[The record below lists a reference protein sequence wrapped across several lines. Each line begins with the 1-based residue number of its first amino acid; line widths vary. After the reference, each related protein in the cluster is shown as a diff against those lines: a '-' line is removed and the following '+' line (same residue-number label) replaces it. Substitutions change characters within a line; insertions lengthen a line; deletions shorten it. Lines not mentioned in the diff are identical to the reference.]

1 MHRST
6 ERGFALALAHFGSPL
21 LAYRWLP
28 AVNWHP
34 SDPLLALSDCEWS
47 EMITR
52 DLSGSLVVQDLETV
66 REAAF
71 SSLGCSSPVLS
82 TNCSA
87 CMDLNIEER

>member
-1 MHRST
+1 MKFHILRIDPTRNIDS
-6 ERGFALALAHFGSPL
+6 RRQ
-21 LAYRWLP
+21 RWLP

-52 DLSGSLVVQDLETV
+52 DLSGSLVVQDLENV
-66 REAAF
+66 RAAAF